1 MGIMDKVKQVANTAT
16 KTLGNDL
23 LNSLI
28 QPQNDLPDKTE
39 NATSGMYDAQLEKL
53 INIALADGVLSE
65 KSKQILCRKAES
77 LGIDPDE
84 FEMVLEARVQE
95 LQKSRIETQRSSAPT
110 IQNLLILLSDVDAG
124 KDTQKDAGLI
134 GKAVDGFINGS
145 FAGNIIGAIGGMMVE
160 ESTKE
165 KNMAAKKNIILNY
178 PIPVEKNDV
187 LEFLSY
193 AVPMAKRKGNFLTKT
208 LPVLT
213 KTLPVLMNDNHEYEL
228 HNEFAPVWK
237 TKCEQ
242 IITKVR
248 LSMKDDPELMSS
260 VMMYANELGLK

>member
-1 MGIMDKVKQVANTAT
+1 MGILDKMKKVADVAGLQSSKIGTIIDIVRDDETPQAT
-16 KTLGNDL
+16 
-23 LNSLI
+23 
-28 QPQNDLPDKTE
+28 QPAE
-39 NATSGMYDAQLEKL
+39 SATSGMYDAQLEKL

-95 LQKSRIETQRSSAPT
+95 LQKSRIETQRISAPT
-110 IQNLLILLSDVDAG
+110 IQNLLILLSDIDAG
-124 KDTQKDAGLI
+124 KNKPKDAGLI
-134 GKAVDGFINGS
+134 GKAVDGFMNGS
-145 FAGNIIGAIGGMMVE
+145 VTGNIIGAIGGMIVE
-160 ESTKE
+160 ESTKG

-178 PIPVEKNDV
+178 PIPVAKNDV

-193 AVPMAKRKGNFLTKT
+193 AVPMAKKKGNFFTNNN
-208 LPVLT
+208 P
-213 KTLPVLMNDNHEYEL
+213 EYEL

-248 LSMKDDPELMSS
+248 LSMRDDLELMNS